1 MIYCEKCLQPDTRPN
16 SLFVNKKCPA
26 CNYHD
31 QLFRVNWD
39 ARKKDLDE
47 ICIQIKSS
55 KKVIA
60 IGDSFNHDILGA
72 MKQGFDSLFIENGIH
87 RDDIKDL
94 NRKKWYLSQ
103 FKPKYCQFMLKF

>member
-1 MIYCEKCLQPDTRPN
+1 MLFISYRTVEKHRSN
-16 SLFVNKKCPA
+16 IINKLK
-26 CNYHD
+26 
-31 QLFRVNWD
+31 
-39 ARKKDLDE
+39 
-47 ICIQIKSS
+47 IKSS

-94 NRKKWYLSQ
+94 DRKKWYLSQ
-103 FKPKYCQFMLKF
+103 FKPKYCQKPGKTAILAASRRDIEISENLN

>member
-1 MIYCEKCLQPDTRPN
+1 MSRSCDLTGKIHQTGHN
-16 SLFVNKKCPA
+16 VSHSNIINKFK
-26 CNYHD
+26 
-31 QLFRVNWD
+31 
-39 ARKKDLDE
+39 
-47 ICIQIKSS
+47 IKSS